1 MAIKISTIT
10 DLETRT
16 AFADEDRMLL
26 SVFDQPIA
34 GQWES
39 RAVEGTVLKS
49 VFGSTTKTS
58 IEAAQILQLGTVPV
72 LLTAESFA
80 TVNKYVI
87 PEGFLIQLVYSGDKY
102 EGNVAV
108 EIGYTNGSVFAAA
121 DGIRTTENLLDATSN
136 QLYIGAADLIKD
148 RTKGIKQDLNIGI
161 QATGGTQPTTGTST
175 LNIWTKYRIVLV

>member
-26 SVFDQPIA
+26 SVFDQPTA

-39 RAVEGTVLKS
+39 RAIEGTVIKS
-49 VFGSTTKTS
+49 IFSAVTKTT

-72 LLTAESFA
+72 MLTAESFA
-80 TVNKYVI
+80 TVNKLVI
-87 PEGFLIQLVYSGDKY
+87 PEQFLIQLVYSGDKY

-108 EIGYTNGSVFAAA
+108 EFGYTNGSVFAAA
-121 DGIRTTENLLDATSN
+121 DGVRTTENLLDATSN
-136 QLYIGAADLIKD
+136 QLYLGGADLLKD
-148 RTKGIKQDLNIGI
+148 RTKGVKQDLNIGI
-161 QATGGTQPTTGTST
+161 QATGGTQPTTGNST